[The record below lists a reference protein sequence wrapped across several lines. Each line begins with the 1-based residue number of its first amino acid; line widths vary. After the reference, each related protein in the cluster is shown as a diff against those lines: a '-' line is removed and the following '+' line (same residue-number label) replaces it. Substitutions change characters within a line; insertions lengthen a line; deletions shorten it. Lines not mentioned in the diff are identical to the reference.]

1 MNESSILLSSYKL
14 NRMKKITFFL
24 FLLCSFLGAQSQTID
39 VLIKN
44 GHVIDPKNNID
55 AIMDVAIVGN
65 KISEVAAKIS
75 KPALKTIDATGL
87 YVVPGLID
95 IHGHHYFGTEQDKY
109 LSDSYA
115 ALPPDGFTFRAG
127 VTTVVDAGGA
137 GWRNFLDFKNQ
148 AFANSKTR
156 MFAFLNIVGAGM
168 SGGATEQNLADMD
181 PKLTAMVA
189 KQYPDLIVG
198 IKLAHYMSSE
208 WAPTDRAVKA
218 GELAGIPVMVDFG
231 AAKPVLSWET
241 LLLEKLRPGDIVT
254 HCYGQTEGRMHIVE
268 NGKVQAYATAA
279 QKRGV
284 NFDVGHGGGSFM
296 FEQAIP
302 AIKQGLKPNSISTDL
317 HTGSMNGGMK
327 DMANVMSKLLNIGL
341 TLNEVIACS
350 TWNPAQIINK
360 KELGHL
366 SVGALADVAIL
377 SVDKG
382 TFGYVDVGGNK
393 VVGDKKLTCQ
403 FTVLNG
409 EVVWDLNGLAAPLY
423 K

>member
-1 MNESSILLSSYKL
+1 MKL
-14 NRMKKITFFL
+14 FTLFL
-24 FLLCSFLGAQSQTID
+24 FLFFSITGAQSQTID

-55 AIMDVAIVGN
+55 AVMDVAITGN
-65 KISEVAAKIS
+65 KITEVAAKITR
-75 KPALKTIDATGL
+75 PAARTIDATGL

-95 IHGHHYFGTEQDKY
+95 IHGHHYFGTEPDKY
-109 LSDSYA
+109 LSDSYS

-137 GWRNFLDFKNQ
+137 GWRNFADFKSQ
-148 AFANSKTR
+148 AFDNSKTR

-168 SGGATEQNLADMD
+168 SGGAHEQNVADMD
-181 PKLTAMVA
+181 AKLTAMEA
-189 KQYPDLIVG
+189 KKYPDLIVG

-208 WAPTDRAVKA
+208 WTPTDRAVQA
-218 GELAGIPVMVDFG
+218 GTLAGIPVMVDFG

-254 HCYGQTEGRMHIVE
+254 HCYGQTEGRMHVVE
-268 NGKVQAYATAA
+268 NGKVQTYATAA
-279 QKRGV
+279 QKRGII
-284 NFDVGHGGGSFM
+284 FDVGHGGGSFM

-302 AIKQGLKPNSISTDL
+302 AIKQGFKPNSISTDL

-327 DMANVMSKLLNIGL
+327 DMANVMSKLLNIGMS
-341 TLNEVIACS
+341 LNEVIACS
-350 TWNPAQIINK
+350 TWNPATIINR

-377 SVDKG
+377 SLDKG
-382 TFGYVDVGGNK
+382 TYGFVDVGGNK
-393 VVGDKKLTCQ
+393 VMGDRKLTCQ
-403 FTVLNG
+403 LTVLNG
-409 EVVWDLNGLAAPLY
+409 DIVWDLNGLAAPLY
-423 K
+423 IAK

>member
-1 MNESSILLSSYKL
+1 MKIAAALLL
-14 NRMKKITFFL
+14 A
-24 FLLCSFLGAQSQTID
+24 LCLVCNGQSQSID
-39 VLIKN
+39 ILIKN

-55 AIMDVAIVGN
+55 AVMDVAITGT
-65 KISEVAAKIS
+65 KISEVATKIS
-75 KPALKTIDATGL
+75 KPAKKTIDATGL

-137 GWRNFLDFKNQ
+137 GWRNFADFKSQ

-168 SGGATEQNLADMD
+168 SGGAYEQNLADMD
-181 PKLTAMVA
+181 SKLTAMVA
-189 KQYPDLIVG
+189 KQYPDQIVG

-208 WAPTDRAVKA
+208 WAPTERAVKA
-218 GELAGIPVMVDFG
+218 GELAGIPVMIDFG
-231 AAKPVLSWET
+231 AADPVLSWET

-254 HCYGQTEGRMHIVE
+254 HCFGQTKGRMHVVE

-279 QKRGV
+279 QKRGII
-284 NFDVGHGGGSFM
+284 FDVGHGGGSFV

-327 DMANVMSKLLNIGL
+327 DMTNVMSKLLNIGM
-341 TLNEVIACS
+341 TLNEVITCS
-350 TWNPAQIINK
+350 TWNPAQEINR

-366 SVGALADVAIL
+366 SVGALADVALL
-377 SVDKG
+377 SLEKG
-382 TFGYVDVGGNK
+382 TFGFVDVEGNK
-393 VVGDKKLTCQ
+393 MMGDKKLTAQ
-403 FTVLNG
+403 LTLLNG
-409 EVVWDLNGLAAPLY
+409 DVVWDLNGLSSNLIQI